1 MDYDELVF
9 QIYQIARESENV
21 VFEDQMVDLGWTVKK
36 NGIRDVGDN
45 PEEEDF
51 HFKDLIH
58 RLEAIAD
65 QAKDPMDKL
74 KVDNMRN
81 ELITEGVDGY
91 VRKFWNY

>member
-9 QIYQIARESENV
+9 QLYQVARESQDV
-21 VFEDQMVDLGWTVKK
+21 VFEDQMVDLGWSVKK
-36 NGIRDVGDN
+36 NGIRGDGDD
-45 PEEEDF
+45 PEDDI

-81 ELITEGVDGY
+81 ELIAEGVDGY
-91 VRKFWNY
+91 LRKFWNY